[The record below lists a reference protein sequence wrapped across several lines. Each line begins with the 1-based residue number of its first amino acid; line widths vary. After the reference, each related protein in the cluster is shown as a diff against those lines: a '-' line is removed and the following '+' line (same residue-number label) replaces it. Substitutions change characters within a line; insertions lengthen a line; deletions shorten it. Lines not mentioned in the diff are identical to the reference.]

1 MYVMYEK
8 YEKYEKCTGGE
19 AHKGKLLVQW
29 NALPR
34 TWIGS
39 ILGLFEAGEAGCC
52 YTNRRII
59 IFAINM
65 AKAHIRLNADPTKN
79 LYPVIS

>member
-1 MYVMYEK
+1 MYVM

-39 ILGLFEAGEAGCC
+39 ILGLFDAGEAGEAGCC
-52 YTNRRII
+52 CTNRRII
-59 IFAINM
+59 IFAINIWQKRTF
-65 AKAHIRLNADPTKN
+65 A
-79 LYPVIS
+79 

>member
-1 MYVMYEK
+1 MYVMHEK

-29 NALPR
+29 HALPR

-52 YTNRRII
+52 CCCCTKLKDYY
-59 IFAINM
+59 FAINIWH
-65 AKAHIRLNADPTKN
+65 KARSLER
-79 LYPVIS
+79 